1 MKKKCKFCL
10 SVMLWLVS
18 FLMVMNGLRRK
29 EEALAQRIAPEI
41 LRFHVLANSSSPED
55 QALKLTV
62 KDLLLKEIR
71 EGIDPQDAES
81 RDGVCR
87 YIEENRETLE
97 RKAMLCMEARGF
109 SYGADIR
116 LEQCEFPEK
125 TYGDMTF
132 PAGTYDA
139 VRVLLGDGKGEN
151 FWCVLYP
158 SLCYLDSTH
167 AVVPASSKEQLKSL
181 LSEDD
186 FAALLKARQP
196 QSLAEV
202 LRPAEKPAAS
212 GAYAED
218 LAAPAPG
225 QKNTGQDASLP
236 RIKFR
241 LKLAELTGIGR

>member
-10 SVMLWLVS
+10 SVTLWLMI
-18 FLMVMNGLRRK
+18 FLTVMNGLRRK

-41 LRFHVLANSSSPED
+41 LRFHVLANSDSPED
-55 QALKLTV
+55 QALKLEV

-71 EGIDPQDAES
+71 EGMDPRAAES
-81 RDGVCR
+81 KEQVCS
-87 YIEENRETLE
+87 YIEANKAALE
-97 RKAMLCMEARGF
+97 QEAALYMKARGF
-109 SYGADIR
+109 SYTADIR

-139 VRVLLGDGKGEN
+139 VRVLLGNGKGKN

-167 AVVPASSKEQLKSL
+167 AVVPDSSRDQLMAL

-186 FAALLKARQP
+186 FAALIKARHP
-196 QSLAEV
+196 QGFTGIFRHAKE
-202 LRPAEKPAAS
+202 PAVPSANRGTPDTPAA
-212 GAYAED
+212 AK
-218 LAAPAPG
+218 
-225 QKNTGQDASLP
+225 KNTEQESSLP
-236 RIKFR
+236 RIQFR
-241 LKLAELTGIGR
+241 FKLAELTGIGR